1 MIVYSKKEG
10 KLIVE
15 AIFEIENVPEN
26 EDINKVIAYG
36 LMNLA
41 EQVVKKKVKI
51 YDSDKTGV
59 Y

>member
-15 AIFEIENVPEN
+15 AIFEIGNVPEN

-36 LMNLA
+36 LMSLA

-51 YDSDKTGV
+51 YDSDKIGK
-59 Y
+59 